1 MAKNSICSACG
12 MTVEGEA
19 KFCPTCGSSMTIQ
32 EVPAPEMNASA
43 PEMNAI
49 PPQLQNAMNGTS
61 ASDVSS
67 APFEGNPGEIP
78 PIPPVD
84 NGMGNIPPVPPVDNS
99 FGSIPPVPPAN
110 NSFGST
116 PPYGSNMNMNMGMQ
130 QPPQKSGKDGLA
142 IAGMIIGIVSI
153 VLMCFNW
160 VDALIAVVGLILSI
174 LGLKSLRR
182 KGMAVAGTICSV
194 VGLLGSILVLIIY
207 LFVIGK
213 SVDLAES
220 AMNGDFDAF
229 IEEYE
234 DIYGDLDDDYSYEYH
249 YNWE

>member
-1 MAKNSICSACG
+1 MAKNSVCSACG
-12 MTVEGEA
+12 MMVEGEA
-19 KFCPTCGSSMTIQ
+19 KFCPTCGSPMTIQ

-78 PIPPVD
+78 PVPPVE
-84 NGMGNIPPVPPVDNS
+84 NGMGNIPPVPPVNNS
-99 FGSIPPVPPAN
+99 FGSIPP
-110 NSFGST
+110 
-116 PPYGSNMNMNMGMQ
+116 YGSNVDMNMGMQ
-130 QPPQKSGKDGLA
+130 PQPQKSGKDGLA

-153 VLMCFNW
+153 VFMCFNW

-182 KGMAVAGTICSV
+182 RGMAVAGTICSV
-194 VGLLGSILVLIIY
+194 VGLVGSILVLIIY
-207 LFVIGK
+207 LFAIDK
-213 SVDLAES
+213 SVDLTES
-220 AMNGDFDAF
+220 VMNGDFDAF

-249 YNWE
+249 YNWD